1 MTLSL
6 CLAVFAVILVLANG
20 ILAVCG
26 CAENKPAFY
35 SKIQKKSFPVMLI
48 FEAVLLI
55 FSVLSVANIPA
66 FSSCT
71 TLWTSCAVT
80 SALFIVGDMLKFII
94 PQSKLNFYS
103 FALKAVVV
111 IFMAELTIFNFN
123 SYDMLSKN
131 YTANTLNLSQAVVTN
146 GTLNSDGSVTLM
158 GGSVEFSNINMP
170 VGSITVDIQDNT
182 SASVD
187 FSVKYADDTNAEY
200 RSTPIK
206 FSVINENLRSKTV
219 PCAFSGNVSRML
231 FTYDLS
237 SSNSNSI
244 TINSISVNNPIAV
257 ELNVLRIFIF
267 LFFAILC
274 YSLLNLKVFKK
285 PLKDSYDN
293 SRIVAIVLS
302 TVFLI
307 TAFTSISIYRISNNS
322 TLADD
327 FSLATGNQITKELV
341 DAFES
346 GKVELD
352 IPVDETLKNLDNPYD
367 WSERETKDAIYSWD
381 HVYYNGTYYSYY
393 GIAPVILLF
402 LPYHLI
408 TGYYFPTVWAVMLF
422 GGVGIVFLIKLL
434 NAFMRRYF
442 PNIPFGLSVM
452 ASIIVLASCG
462 VWFNFVTPNFYEI
475 AQTSGFACV
484 TAGAFFMITSNILD
498 GKPIYWRVALS
509 TICLALAVLCRPT
522 LAVYCIAAVLF
533 IIFGFIKIKN
543 INSNNESKD
552 KKNIYFKYLLCAVL
566 PFVLI
571 GSVQMIYNYVRFG
584 SFIDFG
590 IDYSLTINDFTRAE
604 SHLSQIFIGFLN
616 FLFLFPLVD
625 TIFPFIHSNFTTL
638 DTNGYYFIAN
648 TVACGIIFKALPM
661 FSYLFA
667 GRAYRLTPRN
677 ERKRNTLLIT
687 AVCLVAP
694 FAIIYSIAESGYGV
708 RYATDFAWQ
717 MILGAFIVA
726 FTIYCSIKNE
736 SIKKILTTVLMG
748 ATVISIVINFAQLYE
763 YQIANIDS
771 IEIKATFLS
780 FARCFEFWK

>member
-6 CLAVFAVILVLANG
+6 CLAVFAVFLTLANG

-35 SKIQKKSFPVMLI
+35 SKIQKKLFPIMLI

-55 FSVLSVANIPA
+55 FSVLSVVGVPT
-66 FSSCT
+66 FSSCI

-80 SALFIVGDMLKFII
+80 SALFIAGDMLKIMI
-94 PQSKLNFYS
+94 PKNKIKFYS

-131 YTANTLNLSQAVVTN
+131 YTASTLDLSQAVVTN
-146 GTLNSDGSVTLM
+146 GTLNSDGSATLT
-158 GGSVEFSNINMP
+158 GGAVEFTNINMP
-170 VGSITVDIQDNT
+170 VGSVTVDVQNDT

-200 RSTPIK
+200 RVTPIK
-206 FSVINENLRSKTV
+206 FSVINGNVRSQTV

-237 SSNSNSI
+237 SANSNSI
-244 TINSISVNNPIAV
+244 TINSISVNNPITI
-257 ELNVLRIFIF
+257 ELNIFRIFIL

-274 YSLLNLKVFKK
+274 YSLLNLQIFKK
-285 PLKDSYDN
+285 SLKDSYDN
-293 SRIVAIVLS
+293 SRIASIVLS

-307 TAFTSISIYRISNNS
+307 TAFTSISIYRTSNNS
-322 TLADD
+322 TLADE
-327 FSLATGNQITKELV
+327 FSLTTGNQITKELV

-352 IPVDETLKNLDNPYD
+352 IPVDESLKNLDNPYD
-367 WSERETKDAIYSWD
+367 WSEREAEGAVYSWD

-434 NAFMRRYF
+434 NAFMKRYF
-442 PNIPFGLSVM
+442 PNIPFGFSVM

-484 TAGAFFMITSNILD
+484 TAGAFFMITSDILD

-509 TICLALAVLCRPT
+509 TIFLALAVLCRPT
-522 LAVYCIAAVLF
+522 LAVYCITAVLF
-533 IIFGFIKIKN
+533 IIFGFIKLKN
-543 INSNNESKD
+543 DNESKN
-552 KKNIYFKYLLCAVL
+552 KKNAYIRYLLCAVL
-566 PFVLI
+566 PFVII
-571 GSVQMIYNYVRFG
+571 GCIQMIYNYVRFG

-604 SHLSQIFIGFLN
+604 SHLSQILIGFVN
-616 FLFLFPLVD
+616 FLFLFPLID
-625 TIFPFIHSNFTTL
+625 TIFPFVHSNFTTL
-638 DTNGYYFIAN
+638 DTNGYYFVAN

-667 GRAYRLTPRN
+667 GKAYRLAPKS
-677 ERKRNTLLIT
+677 ERKRNTLLII

-717 MILGAFIVA
+717 IILGAFIVA
-726 FTIYCSIKNE
+726 FTIYFSLKNK
-736 SIKKILTTVLMG
+736 SVKKILATVLVG
-748 ATVISIVINFAQLYE
+748 ATMISIVINFAQLYE
-763 YQIANIDS
+763 YQIANTNS
-771 IEIKATFLS
+771 IEIKSMFLS